1 MCVLFSF
8 FFDTLTQNKSNRKK
22 VFGCLFSKYAEV
34 TVAQYDWLIKF
45 GCGVDH
51 KVTD

>member
-1 MCVLFSF
+1 VSYSPFSLTLVLK
-8 FFDTLTQNKSNRKK
+8 TRATGKK
-22 VFGCLFSKYAEV
+22 GFGCLFCKYAEV